1 MPNGALMTER
11 LVVIGGDAAG
21 MTAAATARRR
31 VPAGQLDIVA
41 FEKGNYTSYSA
52 CGIPYLIGGL
62 VSDVDALIARAPAEH
77 VRRGIDARIGHD
89 VLVVDTDR
97 RRVRVRAVET
107 GVESWEAFD
116 QLVIATGSTPRRPPL
131 PGVDANGIFGVQ
143 TLDDGLA
150 VRAAADAAG
159 VRHAVVVGGGYIG
172 LELGEALVRRGLAV
186 ALVES
191 APQPMS
197 TLDPEMGELVA
208 DALRAVGVDV
218 YVGERVEGFDT
229 DAGRVTGVRTAAR
242 ALPADLVILGLG
254 VEPNSGLAR
263 EAGIPVG
270 DSGGIAVD
278 DHVRTGID
286 GIYAAGDCSETFHRV
301 SQRPVVVALGTHANK
316 QGRVAGINATAG
328 DAVFPGVLGTA
339 ASKICKYEV
348 ARTGLS
354 EREAAAAGFD
364 AVATSVDTTT
374 RAGYYP
380 DAAPIRVRVVAEL
393 GTGRLLGAQI
403 VGEEGAAKRVDVLAA
418 AIWNDMTVDDVAS
431 MDLSYAPPFA
441 PVWDPTLMAARR
453 AAATLA

>member
-1 MPNGALMTER
+1 MTER

-31 VPAGQLDIVA
+31 VPADQLDIVA

-62 VSDVDALIARAPAEH
+62 VPDVDALIARGPDEH
-77 VRRGIDARIGHD
+77 RRRGVDARTGHE
-89 VLVVDTDR
+89 VLAIDTDR
-97 RRVRVRAVET
+97 RRVLVRRGAD
-107 GVESWEAFD
+107 GVESWEGFD
-116 QLVIATGSTPRRPPL
+116 QLVIATGSTPRRPAL
-131 PGVDANGIFGVQ
+131 PGVDGAGIFGVQ

-150 VRAAADAAG
+150 VRAASDADDA
-159 VRHAVVVGGGYIG
+159 RHAVVVGGGYVG
-172 LELGEALVRRGLAV
+172 LELGEALVRRGLSV

-191 APQPMS
+191 EPQPMS
-197 TLDPEMGELVA
+197 TLDPEMGALVA
-208 DALRAVGVDV
+208 DALRSVGVEV

-229 DAGRVTGVRTAAR
+229 DAGQVTGVQTSAR
-242 ALPADLVILGLG
+242 VLPADLVILGLG
-254 VEPNSGLAR
+254 VDPNSGLAR
-263 EAGIPVG
+263 DAGIPVG
-270 DSGGIAVD
+270 TSGGITVD
-278 DHVRTGID
+278 DHVRAGVD
-286 GIYAAGDCSETFHRV
+286 GIYAAGDCSESFHRV
-301 SQRPVVVALGTHANK
+301 SRRPVVVALGTHANK
-316 QGRVAGINATAG
+316 QGRVAGINASGG

-348 ARTGLS
+348 ARTGLN

-364 AVATSVDTTT
+364 AVAVSIDSTT

-380 DAAPIRVRVVAEL
+380 DAAPIRVRVVAEQ

-418 AIWNDMTVDDVAS
+418 AIWNDMTVDEVAS

-453 AAATLA
+453 AAAALG

>member
-1 MPNGALMTER
+1 MTER
-11 LVVIGGDAAG
+11 LVVVGGDAAG

-31 VPAGQLDIVA
+31 IPADQLDIVA

-62 VSDVDALIARAPAEH
+62 VPDVDALIARGPDEH
-77 VRRGIDARIGHD
+77 RRRGVDARTGHE
-89 VLVVDTDR
+89 VLTIETER
-97 RRVRVRAVET
+97 RRVLVRRVAD
-107 GVESWEAFD
+107 GVESWEGFD
-116 QLVIATGSTPRRPPL
+116 QLVIATGSTPRRPGL
-131 PGVDANGIFGVQ
+131 PGVDAAGIFGVQ

-150 VRAAADAAG
+150 VRAASDADDA
-159 VRHAVVVGGGYIG
+159 RHAVVVGGGYVG
-172 LELGEALVRRGLAV
+172 LELGEALVRRGLSV

-197 TLDPEMGELVA
+197 TLDPEMGALVA
-208 DALRAVGVDV
+208 DALRSVGVEV

-229 DAGRVTGVRTAAR
+229 DAGQVTGVQTAAR
-242 ALPADLVILGLG
+242 VLPADLVILGLG
-254 VEPNSGLAR
+254 VDPNSGLAR
-263 EAGIPVG
+263 DAGIPVG
-270 DSGGIAVD
+270 ASGGVVVD
-278 DHVRTGID
+278 DHVRAGVD

-301 SQRPVVVALGTHANK
+301 SRRPVVVALGTHANK
-316 QGRVAGINATAG
+316 QGRVAGINASGG

-348 ARTGLS
+348 ARTGLN

-364 AVATSVDTTT
+364 AFAVSTDTTT

-380 DAAPIRVRVVAEL
+380 DAAPIRVRVVAER

-418 AIWNDMTVDDVAS
+418 AIWNEMTVDEVAS

-453 AAATLA
+453 AAAALA

>member
-1 MPNGALMTER
+1 MTER

-107 GVESWEAFD
+107 GVESWEAYD

-191 APQPMS
+191 GPQPMS

-229 DAGRVTGVRTAAR
+229 DGGRVTGVRTAAR

-263 EAGIPVG
+263 DAGIPVG

-301 SQRPVVVALGTHANK
+301 SRRPVVVALGTHANK

>member
-1 MPNGALMTER
+1 VTER

-31 VPAGQLDIVA
+31 VPADQLDIVA
-41 FEKGNYTSYSA
+41 FEKGSYTSYSA

-62 VSDVDALIARAPAEH
+62 VPDVDALIARGPDEH
-77 VRRGIDARIGHD
+77 RRRGVDARTGHE
-89 VLVVDTDR
+89 VLAIDTDR
-97 RRVRVRAVET
+97 RRVLVRRGAD
-107 GVESWEAFD
+107 GVESWEGFD
-116 QLVIATGSTPRRPPL
+116 QLVIATGSTPRRPAL
-131 PGVDANGIFGVQ
+131 PGVDAAGIFGVQ

-150 VRAAADAAG
+150 VRAASDADDA
-159 VRHAVVVGGGYIG
+159 RHAVVVGGGYVG
-172 LELGEALVRRGLAV
+172 LELGEALVRRGLSV

-197 TLDPEMGELVA
+197 TLDPEMGALVA
-208 DALRAVGVDV
+208 DALRSVGVEV
-218 YVGERVEGFDT
+218 YVDERVEGFDT
-229 DAGRVTGVRTAAR
+229 DAGQVTGVQTAAR
-242 ALPADLVILGLG
+242 VLPADLVILGLG
-254 VEPNSGLAR
+254 VDPNSGLAR
-263 EAGIPVG
+263 DAGIPVG
-270 DSGGIAVD
+270 ESGGIAVD
-278 DHVRTGID
+278 DHVRAGVD

-301 SQRPVVVALGTHANK
+301 SGRPVVVALGTHANK
-316 QGRVAGINATAG
+316 QGRVAGINASGG

-348 ARTGLS
+348 ARTGLN

-364 AVATSVDTTT
+364 AVAVSIDTTT

-380 DAAPIRVRVVAEL
+380 DAAPIRVRVVAER

-418 AIWNDMTVDDVAS
+418 AIWNEMAVDEVAS

-453 AAATLA
+453 AAAVLG

>member
-1 MPNGALMTER
+1 MTER

-131 PGVDANGIFGVQ
+131 PGVDAAGIFGVQ

-229 DAGRVTGVRTAAR
+229 DAGRVTGVRTAGR

-301 SQRPVVVALGTHANK
+301 SRRPVVVALGTHANK

-403 VGEEGAAKRVDVLAA
+403 VGEEGAAKRIDVLAA

>member
-1 MPNGALMTER
+1 VTER

-31 VPAGQLDIVA
+31 VPADQLDIVA

-62 VSDVDALIARAPAEH
+62 VPDVDALIARGPDEH
-77 VRRGIDARIGHD
+77 RRRGVDARTGHE
-89 VLVVDTDR
+89 VLAIDTDR
-97 RRVRVRAVET
+97 RRVLVRRGAD
-107 GVESWEAFD
+107 GVESWEGFD
-116 QLVIATGSTPRRPPL
+116 QLVIATGSTPRRPAL
-131 PGVDANGIFGVQ
+131 PGVDAVGIFGVQ

-150 VRAAADAAG
+150 VRAASDADDA
-159 VRHAVVVGGGYIG
+159 RHAVVVGGGYVG
-172 LELGEALVRRGLAV
+172 LELGEALVRRGLSV

-191 APQPMS
+191 EPQPMS
-197 TLDPEMGELVA
+197 TLDPEMGALVA
-208 DALRAVGVDV
+208 DALRSVGVEV

-229 DAGRVTGVRTAAR
+229 DAGQVTGVQTSAR
-242 ALPADLVILGLG
+242 VLPADLVILGLG
-254 VEPNSGLAR
+254 VDPNSGLAR
-263 EAGIPVG
+263 DAGIPVG
-270 DSGGIAVD
+270 TSGGITVD
-278 DHVRTGID
+278 DHVRAGVD
-286 GIYAAGDCSETFHRV
+286 GIYAAGDCSESFHRV
-301 SQRPVVVALGTHANK
+301 SRRPVVVALGTHANK
-316 QGRVAGINATAG
+316 QGRVAGINASGG

-348 ARTGLS
+348 ARTGLN
-354 EREAAAAGFD
+354 EREATAAGFD
-364 AVATSVDTTT
+364 AVAVSIDSTT

-380 DAAPIRVRVVAEL
+380 DAAPIRVRVVAEQ

-418 AIWNDMTVDDVAS
+418 AIWNDMTVDEVAS

-453 AAATLA
+453 AAAALG

>member
-1 MPNGALMTER
+1 MTER

-131 PGVDANGIFGVQ
+131 PGVDAAGIFGVQ

-263 EAGIPVG
+263 DAGIPVG

-301 SQRPVVVALGTHANK
+301 SRRPVVVALGTHANK

>member
-1 MPNGALMTER
+1 MTER

-31 VPAGQLDIVA
+31 VPADQLDIVA

-62 VSDVDALIARAPAEH
+62 VPDVDALIARGPDEH
-77 VRRGIDARIGHD
+77 RRRGVDARTGHE
-89 VLVVDTDR
+89 VLAIDTDR
-97 RRVRVRAVET
+97 RRVLVRRGAD
-107 GVESWEAFD
+107 GVESWEGFD
-116 QLVIATGSTPRRPPL
+116 QLVIATGSTPRRPAL
-131 PGVDANGIFGVQ
+131 PGVDAVGIFGVQ

-150 VRAAADAAG
+150 VRAASDADDA
-159 VRHAVVVGGGYIG
+159 RHAVVVGGGYVG
-172 LELGEALVRRGLAV
+172 LELGEALVRRGLSV

-197 TLDPEMGELVA
+197 TLDPEMGALVA
-208 DALRAVGVDV
+208 DALRSVGVEV

-229 DAGRVTGVRTAAR
+229 DAGQVTGVQTSAR
-242 ALPADLVILGLG
+242 VLPADLVILGLG
-254 VEPNSGLAR
+254 VDPNSGLAR
-263 EAGIPVG
+263 DAGIPVG
-270 DSGGIAVD
+270 TSGGITVD
-278 DHVRTGID
+278 DHVRAGVD
-286 GIYAAGDCSETFHRV
+286 GIYAAGDCSESFHRV
-301 SQRPVVVALGTHANK
+301 SRRPVVVALGTHANK
-316 QGRVAGINATAG
+316 QGRVAGINASGG

-348 ARTGLS
+348 ARTGLN

-364 AVATSVDTTT
+364 AVAVSIDSTT

-380 DAAPIRVRVVAEL
+380 DAAPIRVRVVAEQ

-418 AIWNDMTVDDVAS
+418 AIWNDMTVDEVAS

-453 AAATLA
+453 AAAALG

>member
-1 MPNGALMTER
+1 M
-11 LVVIGGDAAG
+11 IGGDAAG

-131 PGVDANGIFGVQ
+131 PGVDAAGIFGVQ

-150 VRAAADAAG
+150 VRAAADAPG

-229 DAGRVTGVRTAAR
+229 DAGRVTGVRTAGR

-301 SQRPVVVALGTHANK
+301 SRRPVVVALGTHANK

>member
-1 MPNGALMTER
+1 MTER

-131 PGVDANGIFGVQ
+131 PGVDAAGIFGVQ

-263 EAGIPVG
+263 DAGIPVG

-301 SQRPVVVALGTHANK
+301 SRRPVVVALGTHANK

-380 DAAPIRVRVVAEL
+380 DAAPIRVRVVAEQ

>member
-1 MPNGALMTER
+1 M
-11 LVVIGGDAAG
+11 IGGDAAG

-131 PGVDANGIFGVQ
+131 PGVDAAGIFGVQ

-150 VRAAADAAG
+150 VRAAADATG

-229 DAGRVTGVRTAAR
+229 DAGRVTGVRTADR
-242 ALPADLVILGLG
+242 ALPAELVILGLG

-263 EAGIPVG
+263 DAGIPVG

-301 SQRPVVVALGTHANK
+301 SRRPVVVALGTHANK

-380 DAAPIRVRVVAEL
+380 DAAPIRVRVVAEV

>member
-1 MPNGALMTER
+1 
-11 LVVIGGDAAG
+11 
-21 MTAAATARRR
+21 
-31 VPAGQLDIVA
+31 
-41 FEKGNYTSYSA
+41 
-52 CGIPYLIGGL
+52 
-62 VSDVDALIARAPAEH
+62 
-77 VRRGIDARIGHD
+77 
-89 VLVVDTDR
+89 
-97 RRVRVRAVET
+97 
-107 GVESWEAFD
+107 
-116 QLVIATGSTPRRPPL
+116 
-131 PGVDANGIFGVQ
+131 
-143 TLDDGLA
+143 
-150 VRAAADAAG
+150 
-159 VRHAVVVGGGYIG
+159 
-172 LELGEALVRRGLAV
+172 
-186 ALVES
+186 
-191 APQPMS
+191 
-197 TLDPEMGELVA
+197 MGELVA

-229 DAGRVTGVRTAAR
+229 DGGRVTGVRTAAR
-242 ALPADLVILGLG
+242 ALPAELVILGLG

-263 EAGIPVG
+263 DAGIPVG

-301 SQRPVVVALGTHANK
+301 SRRPVVVALGTHANK

>member
-1 MPNGALMTER
+1 MTER

-89 VLVVDTDR
+89 VLVVDTER

-131 PGVDANGIFGVQ
+131 PGVDAAGIFGVQ

-301 SQRPVVVALGTHANK
+301 SRRPVVVALGTHANK

>member
-1 MPNGALMTER
+1 VTER

-31 VPAGQLDIVA
+31 VPADQLDIVA

-62 VSDVDALIARAPAEH
+62 VPDVDALIARGPDEH
-77 VRRGIDARIGHD
+77 RRRGVDARTGHE
-89 VLVVDTDR
+89 VLAIDTDR
-97 RRVRVRAVET
+97 RRVLVRRGAD
-107 GVESWEAFD
+107 GVESWEGFD
-116 QLVIATGSTPRRPPL
+116 QLVIATGSTPRRPAL
-131 PGVDANGIFGVQ
+131 PGVDGAGIFGVQ

-150 VRAAADAAG
+150 VRAASDADDA
-159 VRHAVVVGGGYIG
+159 RHAVVVGGGYVG
-172 LELGEALVRRGLAV
+172 LELGEALVRRGLSV

-197 TLDPEMGELVA
+197 TLDPEMGALVA
-208 DALRAVGVDV
+208 DALRSVGVEV

-229 DAGRVTGVRTAAR
+229 DAGQVTGVQTAAR
-242 ALPADLVILGLG
+242 VLPADLVILGLG
-254 VEPNSGLAR
+254 VDPNSGLAR
-263 EAGIPVG
+263 DAGIPVG
-270 DSGGIAVD
+270 ESGGIAVD
-278 DHVRTGID
+278 DHVRAGVD

-301 SQRPVVVALGTHANK
+301 SGRPVVVALGTHANK
-316 QGRVAGINATAG
+316 QGRVAGINASGG

-348 ARTGLS
+348 ARTGLN

-364 AVATSVDTTT
+364 AVAVSIDTTT

-380 DAAPIRVRVVAEL
+380 DAAPIRVRVVAER

-418 AIWNDMTVDDVAS
+418 AIWNEMAVDEVAS

-453 AAATLA
+453 AAAALG

>member
-1 MPNGALMTER
+1 VTER

-31 VPAGQLDIVA
+31 VPADQLDIVA
-41 FEKGNYTSYSA
+41 FEKGSYTSYSA

-62 VSDVDALIARAPAEH
+62 VPDVDALIARGPDEH
-77 VRRGIDARIGHD
+77 RRRGVDARTGHE
-89 VLVVDTDR
+89 VLAIDTDR
-97 RRVRVRAVET
+97 RRVLVRRGAD
-107 GVESWEAFD
+107 GVESWEGFD
-116 QLVIATGSTPRRPPL
+116 QLVIATGSTPRRPAL
-131 PGVDANGIFGVQ
+131 PGVDAAGIFGVQ

-150 VRAAADAAG
+150 VRAASDADDA
-159 VRHAVVVGGGYIG
+159 RHAVVVGGGYVG
-172 LELGEALVRRGLAV
+172 LELGEALVRRGLSV

-197 TLDPEMGELVA
+197 TLDPEMGALVA
-208 DALRAVGVDV
+208 DALRSVGVEV

-229 DAGRVTGVRTAAR
+229 DDGQVTGVQTAAR
-242 ALPADLVILGLG
+242 VLPADLVILGLG
-254 VEPNSGLAR
+254 VDPNSGLAR
-263 EAGIPVG
+263 DAGIPVG
-270 DSGGIAVD
+270 ESGGIAVD
-278 DHVRTGID
+278 DHVRAGVD

-301 SQRPVVVALGTHANK
+301 SRRPVVVALGTHANK
-316 QGRVAGINATAG
+316 QGRVAGINASGG

-348 ARTGLS
+348 ARTGLN
-354 EREAAAAGFD
+354 EREAVAAGFD
-364 AVATSVDTTT
+364 AVAVSIDTTT

-380 DAAPIRVRVVAEL
+380 GAAPIRVRVVAER

-418 AIWNDMTVDDVAS
+418 AIWNEMAVDEVAS

-453 AAATLA
+453 AAAALG

>member
-1 MPNGALMTER
+1 VPNDALMTER

-62 VSDVDALIARAPAEH
+62 VSDVDALIARAPEEH

-131 PGVDANGIFGVQ
+131 PGVDADGIFGVQ

-191 APQPMS
+191 GPQPMS

-229 DAGRVTGVRTAAR
+229 DGGRVTGVRTAAR

-263 EAGIPVG
+263 DAGIPVG

-301 SQRPVVVALGTHANK
+301 SRRPVVVALGTHANK

>member
-1 MPNGALMTER
+1 VTER

-31 VPAGQLDIVA
+31 VPADQLDIVA

-62 VSDVDALIARAPAEH
+62 VTDVDALIARGPDEH
-77 VRRGIDARIGHD
+77 RRRGVDARTGHEVLAIDTDGRRVLVRRGADD
-89 VLVVDTDR
+89 
-97 RRVRVRAVET
+97 
-107 GVESWEAFD
+107 VESWEGFD
-116 QLVIATGSTPRRPPL
+116 QLVIATGSTPRRPAL
-131 PGVDANGIFGVQ
+131 PGVDAAGIFGVQ

-150 VRAAADAAG
+150 VRAASDADDA
-159 VRHAVVVGGGYIG
+159 RRAVVVGGGYVG
-172 LELGEALVRRGLAV
+172 LELGEALVRRGLSV
-186 ALVES
+186 ALVEA

-197 TLDPEMGELVA
+197 TLDPEMGALVA
-208 DALRAVGVDV
+208 DALRSVGIEV

-229 DAGRVTGVRTAAR
+229 NAGQVTAVQTPARV
-242 ALPADLVILGLG
+242 LPADLVILGLG

-263 EAGIPVG
+263 DAGIPVG
-270 DSGGIAVD
+270 ASGGITVD
-278 DHVRTGID
+278 DHVRAGID

-301 SQRPVVVALGTHANK
+301 SRRPLVVALGTHANK
-316 QGRVAGINATAG
+316 QGRVAGINTTGG

-348 ARTGLS
+348 ARTGLN

-364 AVATSVDTTT
+364 AVAVSIDTTT

-380 DAAPIRVRVVAEL
+380 DAAPIRVRVVAEQ

-403 VGEEGAAKRVDVLAA
+403 VGEEGAAKRIDVLAA
-418 AIWNDMTVDDVAS
+418 AIWNDMTVDEVAS

-453 AAATLA
+453 AAAALG

>member
-1 MPNGALMTER
+1 VTER

-31 VPAGQLDIVA
+31 VPADQLDIVA

-62 VSDVDALIARAPAEH
+62 VPDVDALIARGPDEH
-77 VRRGIDARIGHD
+77 RRRGVDARTGHE
-89 VLVVDTDR
+89 VLAIDTDR
-97 RRVRVRAVET
+97 RRVLVRRGAD
-107 GVESWEAFD
+107 GVESWEGFD
-116 QLVIATGSTPRRPPL
+116 QLVIATGSTPRRPAL
-131 PGVDANGIFGVQ
+131 PGVDAVGIFGVQ

-150 VRAAADAAG
+150 VRAASDADDA
-159 VRHAVVVGGGYIG
+159 RHAVVVGGGYVG
-172 LELGEALVRRGLAV
+172 LELGEALVRRGLSV

-191 APQPMS
+191 EPQPMS
-197 TLDPEMGELVA
+197 TLDPEMGALVA
-208 DALRAVGVDV
+208 DALRSVGVEV

-229 DAGRVTGVRTAAR
+229 DAGQVTGVQTSAR
-242 ALPADLVILGLG
+242 VLPADLVILGLG
-254 VEPNSGLAR
+254 VDPNSGLAR
-263 EAGIPVG
+263 DAGIPVG
-270 DSGGIAVD
+270 TSGGITVD
-278 DHVRTGID
+278 DHVRAGVD
-286 GIYAAGDCSETFHRV
+286 GIYAAGDCSESFHRV
-301 SQRPVVVALGTHANK
+301 SRRPVVVALGTHANK
-316 QGRVAGINATAG
+316 QGRVAGINASGG

-348 ARTGLS
+348 ARTGLN

-364 AVATSVDTTT
+364 AVAVSIDSTT

-380 DAAPIRVRVVAEL
+380 DAAPIRVRVVAEQ

-418 AIWNDMTVDDVAS
+418 AIWNDMTVDEVAS

-453 AAATLA
+453 AAAALG

>member
-1 MPNGALMTER
+1 M
-11 LVVIGGDAAG
+11 IGGDAAG

-131 PGVDANGIFGVQ
+131 PGVDAAGIFGVQ

-263 EAGIPVG
+263 DAGIPVG

>member
-1 MPNGALMTER
+1 MTER

-31 VPAGQLDIVA
+31 VPADQLDVVA
-41 FEKGNYTSYSA
+41 FEQGNYTSYSA

-62 VSDVDALIARAPAEH
+62 VPDVDALIARGPDEH
-77 VRRGIDARIGHD
+77 RRRGVDARTGHQ
-89 VLVVDTDR
+89 VLAIDTDR
-97 RRVRVRAVET
+97 RRVLVRPSAD
-107 GVESWEAFD
+107 GSESWEAFD
-116 QLVIATGSTPRRPPL
+116 QLVIATGSTPRRPAL
-131 PGVDANGIFGVQ
+131 PGVDAAGIFGVQ

-150 VRAAADAAG
+150 VRAASDADDA
-159 VRHAVVVGGGYIG
+159 RHAVVVGGGYVG
-172 LELGEALVRRGLAV
+172 LELGEALVRRGLSV
-186 ALVES
+186 ALVEA

-197 TLDPEMGELVA
+197 TLDPEMGALVA
-208 DALRAVGVDV
+208 DALRSVGVEV

-229 DAGRVTGVRTAAR
+229 DDGQVTGVQTAAR
-242 ALPADLVILGLG
+242 VLPADLVILGLG

-263 EAGIPVG
+263 DAGIPVG
-270 DSGGIAVD
+270 ESGGIAVD
-278 DHVRTGID
+278 DHVRAGID
-286 GIYAAGDCSETFHRV
+286 GIYAAGDCSESFHRV
-301 SQRPVVVALGTHANK
+301 SRRPVVAALGTHANK
-316 QGRVAGINATAG
+316 QGRVAGINITGG

-348 ARTGLS
+348 ARTGLN

-364 AVATSVDTTT
+364 AVAVSIDATT

-380 DAAPIRVRVVAEL
+380 GAAPIRVRVVAER

-418 AIWNDMTVDDVAS
+418 AIWNDMTVDEVAS

-453 AAATLA
+453 AAAALG

>member
-1 MPNGALMTER
+1 MTER

-31 VPAGQLDIVA
+31 VPADQLDIVA

-62 VSDVDALIARAPAEH
+62 VPDVDALIARGPDEH
-77 VRRGIDARIGHD
+77 RRRGVDARTGHE
-89 VLVVDTDR
+89 VLAIDTDR
-97 RRVRVRAVET
+97 RRVLVRRGAD
-107 GVESWEAFD
+107 GVESWEGFD
-116 QLVIATGSTPRRPPL
+116 QLVIATGSTPRRPAL
-131 PGVDANGIFGVQ
+131 PGVDAVGIFGVQ

-150 VRAAADAAG
+150 VRAASDADDA
-159 VRHAVVVGGGYIG
+159 RHAVVVGGGYVG
-172 LELGEALVRRGLAV
+172 LELGEALVRRGLSV

-191 APQPMS
+191 EPQPMS
-197 TLDPEMGELVA
+197 TLDPEMGALVA
-208 DALRAVGVDV
+208 DALRSVGVEV

-229 DAGRVTGVRTAAR
+229 DAGQVTGVQTSAR
-242 ALPADLVILGLG
+242 VLPADLVILGLG
-254 VEPNSGLAR
+254 VDPNSGLAR
-263 EAGIPVG
+263 DAGIPVG
-270 DSGGIAVD
+270 TSGGITVD
-278 DHVRTGID
+278 DHVRAGVD
-286 GIYAAGDCSETFHRV
+286 GIYAAGDCSESFHRV
-301 SQRPVVVALGTHANK
+301 SRRPVVVALGTHANK
-316 QGRVAGINATAG
+316 QGRVAGINASGG

-348 ARTGLS
+348 ARTGLN
-354 EREAAAAGFD
+354 EREATAAGFD
-364 AVATSVDTTT
+364 AVAVSIDSTT

-380 DAAPIRVRVVAEL
+380 DAAPIRVRVVAEQ

-418 AIWNDMTVDDVAS
+418 AIWNDMTVDEVAS

-453 AAATLA
+453 AAAALG

>member
-1 MPNGALMTER
+1 VTER

-31 VPAGQLDIVA
+31 VPADQLDIVA
-41 FEKGNYTSYSA
+41 FEKGSYTSYSA
-52 CGIPYLIGGL
+52 CGIPYLISGL
-62 VSDVDALIARAPAEH
+62 VPDVDALIARGPDEH
-77 VRRGIDARIGHD
+77 RRRGVDARTGHE
-89 VLVVDTDR
+89 VLAIDTDR
-97 RRVRVRAVET
+97 RRVLVRRGAD
-107 GVESWEAFD
+107 GVESWEGFD
-116 QLVIATGSTPRRPPL
+116 QLVIATGSTPRRPAL
-131 PGVDANGIFGVQ
+131 PGVDGAGIFGVQ

-150 VRAAADAAG
+150 VRAASDADDA
-159 VRHAVVVGGGYIG
+159 RHAVVVGGGYVG
-172 LELGEALVRRGLAV
+172 LELGEALVRRGLSV

-197 TLDPEMGELVA
+197 TLDPEMGALVA
-208 DALRAVGVDV
+208 DALRSVGVEV

-229 DAGRVTGVRTAAR
+229 DAGQVTGVQTAAR
-242 ALPADLVILGLG
+242 VLPADLVILGLG
-254 VEPNSGLAR
+254 VDPNSGLAR
-263 EAGIPVG
+263 DAGIPVG
-270 DSGGIAVD
+270 ESGGIAVD
-278 DHVRTGID
+278 DHVRAGVD

-301 SQRPVVVALGTHANK
+301 SGRPVVVALGTHANK
-316 QGRVAGINATAG
+316 QGRVAGINASGG

-348 ARTGLS
+348 ARTGLN

-364 AVATSVDTTT
+364 AVAVSIDTTT

-380 DAAPIRVRVVAEL
+380 DAAPIRVRVVAER

-418 AIWNDMTVDDVAS
+418 AIWNEMAVDEVAS

-453 AAATLA
+453 AAAALG

>member
-1 MPNGALMTER
+1 MTER

-31 VPAGQLDIVA
+31 VPADQLDIVA

-62 VSDVDALIARAPAEH
+62 VPDVDALIARGPDEH
-77 VRRGIDARIGHD
+77 RRRGVDARTGHE
-89 VLVVDTDR
+89 VLAIDTDR
-97 RRVRVRAVET
+97 RRVLVRRGAD
-107 GVESWEAFD
+107 GVESWEGFD
-116 QLVIATGSTPRRPPL
+116 QLVIATGSTPRRPAL
-131 PGVDANGIFGVQ
+131 PGVDAVGIFGVQ

-150 VRAAADAAG
+150 VRAASDADDA
-159 VRHAVVVGGGYIG
+159 RHAVVVGGGYVG
-172 LELGEALVRRGLAV
+172 LELGEALVRRGLSV

-191 APQPMS
+191 EPQPMS
-197 TLDPEMGELVA
+197 TLDPEMGALVA
-208 DALRAVGVDV
+208 DALRSVGVEV

-229 DAGRVTGVRTAAR
+229 DAGQVTGVQTSAR
-242 ALPADLVILGLG
+242 VLPADLVILGLG
-254 VEPNSGLAR
+254 VDPNSGLAR
-263 EAGIPVG
+263 DAGIPVG
-270 DSGGIAVD
+270 TSGGITVD
-278 DHVRTGID
+278 DHVRAGVD
-286 GIYAAGDCSETFHRV
+286 GIYAAGDCSESFHRV
-301 SQRPVVVALGTHANK
+301 SRRPVVVALGTHANK
-316 QGRVAGINATAG
+316 QGRVAGINASGG

-348 ARTGLS
+348 ARTGLN

-364 AVATSVDTTT
+364 AVAVSIDSTT

-380 DAAPIRVRVVAEL
+380 DAAPIRVRVVAEQ

-418 AIWNDMTVDDVAS
+418 AIWNDMTVDEVAS

-453 AAATLA
+453 AAAALG

>member
-1 MPNGALMTER
+1 VTER

-31 VPAGQLDIVA
+31 VPADQLNVVA

-62 VSDVDALIARAPAEH
+62 VSDVDALIARAPEEH
-77 VRRGIDARIGHD
+77 ARRGIDARTGHD
-89 VLVVDTDR
+89 VLAVDTDR
-97 RRVRVRAVET
+97 RRVLVRALET
-107 GVESWEAFD
+107 GTESWEAFD
-116 QLVIATGSTPRRPPL
+116 QLVVATGSTPRRPAL
-131 PGVDANGIFGVQ
+131 PGVDAAGIFGVQ

-150 VRAAADAAG
+150 VRAAADGADA
-159 VRHAVVVGGGYIG
+159 RHAVVVGGGYIG
-172 LELGEALVRRGLAV
+172 LELGEALIRRGLAV
-186 ALVES
+186 TLVES
-191 APQPMS
+191 GPQPMS
-197 TLDPEMGELVA
+197 TLDPEMGALVA

-218 YVGERVEGFDT
+218 YVGERVEGFDSH
-229 DAGRVTGVRTAAR
+229 AGRVTGVRTAAR
-242 ALPADLVILGLG
+242 TLPADLVILGLG
-254 VEPNSGLAR
+254 VEPNTGLAR
-263 EAGIPVG
+263 EAGIPIG

-278 DHVRTGID
+278 DHARTRVD

-301 SQRPVVVALGTHANK
+301 SRRPVVVALGTHANK
-316 QGRVAGINATAG
+316 QGRVAGINATGG

-348 ARTGLS
+348 ARTGLN

-380 DAAPIRVRVVAEL
+380 DAAPIRVRVVAEQ
-393 GTGRLLGAQI
+393 GSGRLLGAQI